1 MMSAE
6 SLKVMGDTWRVH
18 LFTFSGCVFIW
29 SVQVSPH
36 EFLCKS
42 IVGSNDNAT
51 KVRMASRR
59 VRLTPLETFIPKCDR
74 GQPTKFTTGWLCGG
88 SDL

>member
-1 MMSAE
+1 MSAE

-18 LFTFSGCVFIW
+18 LFTFSGWVIIW

-42 IVGSNDNAT
+42 IVGSNDIAT
-51 KVRMASRR
+51 KVRMVSRR
-59 VRLTPLETFIPKCDR
+59 VRLTPFEIFNPKCDR